1 MSSDTSSSR
10 PPRKRIQFTR
20 QQKQEIRDFYN
31 SHPQCT
37 AKVLHQWFEDK
48 HGLPLRPSTISTILR
63 SSDKST
69 GSNNVI
75 RARLPKFP
83 ELENQLRQWVDQRM
97 LRERDNVNF
106 YITNEMLKTAA
117 QDIWKSLQENNINKP
132 DSGHLPSFSEGWIE
146 KFKRRTNMPRLR
158 RKSSISKSKSG
169 SPTTMP
175 VPVVPTAKRQE
186 SNITDNT
193 TFNNINWPNQHK
205 QDPPHHQ
212 YLQHNQY
219 HPQPKPIQQL
229 SPINYSSSLPSQ
241 IKLPSPYELLS
252 SASPP
257 SLVASPSPQSTL
269 PPASK
274 SSPAYS
280 SPESISSIHSILNP
294 VEENA
299 DNNHQQ
305 EDTPKAYSFNSPRD
319 FYQPQQQS
327 ERLPSLTP
335 DSVAKCHLN
344 ILKIYLEQNKNNEPL
359 DMDLQKIF
367 TSFEKVI
374 DSRSAARF
382 ASAS

>member
-37 AKVLHQWFEDK
+37 AKVLRQWFEDK

-193 TFNNINWPNQHK
+193 TFNNTNK
-205 QDPPHHQ
+205 TPHIT
-212 YLQHNQY
+212 NTSS
-219 HPQPKPIQQL
+219 ITNITL
-229 SPINYSSSLPSQ
+229 SLNLSSSLAP
-241 IKLPSPYELLS
+241 LTTLHLSP
-252 SASPP
+252 A
-257 SLVASPSPQSTL
+257 
-269 PPASK
+269 K
-274 SSPAYS
+274 SSF
-280 SPESISSIHSILNP
+280 HR
-294 VEENA
+294 
-299 DNNHQQ
+299 H
-305 EDTPKAYSFNSPRD
+305 
-319 FYQPQQQS
+319 
-327 ERLPSLTP
+327 
-335 DSVAKCHLN
+335 
-344 ILKIYLEQNKNNEPL
+344 
-359 DMDLQKIF
+359 
-367 TSFEKVI
+367 TSY
-374 DSRSAARF
+374 SAAHRRLLW
-382 ASAS
+382 